1 MSEKTTL
8 GLKCPSCGG
17 TVCYDP
23 ESRQIICSSCDSS
36 FPINKFIELSR
47 EKQKTEAVSWDR
59 ISGYVPESQEIHLY
73 TCASCGA
80 QVMTEGLNVTGTCP
94 YCGSDFVLDDRF
106 ENVSY
111 PSGIIPFKQT
121 REYAEQT
128 MRRLVTERAGIPEN
142 AFDPKWLKK
151 MQGIYIPSWMFDCS
165 VTGIG
170 IYRCIDTSRE
180 AMILK
185 NKGCE
190 KVETESTLTRI
201 GELTVEDIPAR
212 ASLRIREDTL
222 MKLYPFNFDEL
233 TDYNPALLTGYPVS
247 LYDVS
252 PENEKQKIEKDVETH
267 VNRAMLSSVADVPG
281 VKTPMAVFPQINTGR
296 YSYIL
301 LPLWICRFEYKGAI
315 YKYIMNG
322 QTGEAHMEVPQI
334 PDDHEASF
342 KPKVSTKVKSVVV
355 CFAGMLF
362 MMILVSSMGLPRE
375 YTLPF
380 YVLAII
386 ISSISMIMV
395 CVFNIDLTYKEK
407 RSANPMAKSAL
418 RIQLQTE
425 SLLNRHG
432 EENIGTIGQVTGVD
446 MKVSLDE
453 PYCERT
459 YERYVDDQGRTSLV
473 QTGFKDL
480 SGKR

>member
-1 MSEKTTL
+1 
-8 GLKCPSCGG
+8 
-17 TVCYDP
+17 
-23 ESRQIICSSCDSS
+23 
-36 FPINKFIELSR
+36 
-47 EKQKTEAVSWDR
+47 
-59 ISGYVPESQEIHLY
+59 
-73 TCASCGA
+73 
-80 QVMTEGLNVTGTCP
+80 
-94 YCGSDFVLDDRF
+94 
-106 ENVSY
+106 
-111 PSGIIPFKQT
+111 
-121 REYAEQT
+121 
-128 MRRLVTERAGIPEN
+128 
-142 AFDPKWLKK
+142 
-151 MQGIYIPSWMFDCS
+151 
-165 VTGIG
+165 
-170 IYRCIDTSRE
+170 
-180 AMILK
+180 
-185 NKGCE
+185 
-190 KVETESTLTRI
+190 
-201 GELTVEDIPAR
+201 
-212 ASLRIREDTL
+212 
-222 MKLYPFNFDEL
+222 
-233 TDYNPALLTGYPVS
+233 
-247 LYDVS
+247 
-252 PENEKQKIEKDVETH
+252 
-267 VNRAMLSSVADVPG
+267 
-281 VKTPMAVFPQINTGR
+281 
-296 YSYIL
+296 
-301 LPLWICRFEYKGAI
+301 
-315 YKYIMNG
+315 
-322 QTGEAHMEVPQI
+322 MEVPQI